1 VQRTNQAENQQPW
14 LIHGHGGAGF
24 TLVEVLCATAVSSI
38 LMAALASMLM
48 SSLDAYSS
56 QERRTNTTVESRAG
70 LELLRTDL
78 RSYCALP
85 DDPARTDD
93 DLLTRFSH
101 VKAASPYQS
110 DRFAFLRYAR
120 PPTTTIAVMPD
131 LGNVILVAYGVAY
144 TPDVGGSSSPKLYR
158 RLFTAEETYTRLR
171 AHLSSG
177 TPLMSDADWDTIL
190 KPSASPSS
198 PSSPASGTPVSADS
212 VAEPVIFQL
221 VQFQIK
227 PLKSVYPATGDTATA
242 NGIATL
248 TGSVAWPEQAA
259 PVCVDL
265 LLRVTNRGTAAKLAT
280 EADWRGEGN
289 LKELLLGRPVTPT
302 DYRDDREVETQQLRI
317 HLPHS

>member
-1 VQRTNQAENQQPW
+1 
-14 LIHGHGGAGF
+14 
-24 TLVEVLCATAVSSI
+24 
-38 LMAALASMLM
+38 MAALASMLM

-70 LELLRTDL
+70 LELLRMDL

-85 DDPARTDD
+85 NDPARTDD
-93 DLLTRFSH
+93 DLLTRFSC
-101 VKAASPYQS
+101 VKAGSPYES

-120 PPTTTIAVMPD
+120 PPTASIAVTPD

-158 RLFTAEETYTRLR
+158 RLFTADETYTRLR

-177 TPLMSDADWDTIL
+177 TPLISEADWDTVI
-190 KPSASPSS
+190 KPSASSS
-198 PSSPASGTPVSADS
+198 PSSPAGGTPVSTDS

-221 VQFQIK
+221 VQFRLT

-242 NGIATL
+242 NGIAAL